1 MIMNGTQLKFKIVSS
16 ASAVLV
22 IMKKLTSYF
31 SRISK
36 RPRLY
41 ESSENY
47 DAISDGDQKE
57 NTAKGKTVL

>member
-1 MIMNGTQLKFKIVSS
+1 MSS
-16 ASAVLV
+16 ESAVLV

-36 RPRLY
+36 QPRLD

-47 DAISDGDQKE
+47 DTISDGGWKE
-57 NTAKGKTVL
+57 NTVLQ